1 MSERNY
7 KLDFDQVRA
16 SANGRW
22 AQIYGSIL
30 EFKDALASAGKNR
43 HVECPVCKRKRFRL
57 FKDYQDT
64 GGGICTCSDYPDG
77 FMLLRA
83 VWNYGPTD
91 TYELFK
97 RVAETLGGEHSSL
110 PPVVE
115 RPKPAPRK
123 LDQRA
128 LSALQLVHGQ
138 LLPISHPSAGPM
150 RAYLTSRGI
159 DPRGCPPDLMFHPAL
174 DYSEQQEDGS
184 YKDLGKHPAMV
195 AVVRTV
201 KGAIVTLHRTYL
213 TSDGKKAPLSEAKK
227 LMPKAVPYSIAG
239 SCIRLD
245 AAVDTIHVVE
255 GIETG
260 LSVRAITAEPTWVAI
275 SANYLPAFAR
285 PPGVTRIVLWVDLD
299 RSGAGNRFSQELADR
314 LMSEGVSVQMYTPHG
329 PIPLAEKSVDW
340 NDVHRSLGRA
350 GFPAEY
356 QQQEH
361 HASADFAGSPQDC

>member
-1 MSERNY
+1 MSEKNY

-22 AQIYGSIL
+22 AQIYGGIPGF
-30 EFKDALASAGKNR
+30 EDALKSAGKNR

-57 FKDYQDT
+57 FKDYEET
-64 GGGICTCSDYPDG
+64 GGGICSCDNFPDG

-83 VWNYGPTD
+83 VWNYGPTQ

-97 RVAETLGGEHSSL
+97 DVAERLGGNHSSL
-110 PPVVE
+110 PPVAE

-123 LDQRA
+123 LDPRA
-128 LSALQLVHGQ
+128 LSALKLVHSQLV
-138 LLPISHPSAGPM
+138 PISHPTAAPM
-150 RAYLTSRGI
+150 RAYLASRGL
-159 DPRGCPPDLMFHPAL
+159 DPQACPPDLQFHPAL
-174 DYSEQQEDGS
+174 DYTEQQEDGS

-195 AVVRTV
+195 AIVRTV
-201 KGAIVTLHRTYL
+201 KGAVITLHRTYL
-213 TSDGKKAPLSEAKK
+213 TNDGRKADLPEAKK

-239 SCIRLD
+239 SCIRLGTPT
-245 AAVDTIHVVE
+245 DTVHLAE

-260 LSVRAITAEPTWVAI
+260 LSVRAITGEPTWVAI

-285 PPGVTRIVLWVDLD
+285 PSGVTRVVLWVDLD

-329 PIPLAEKSVDW
+329 PIPLTEKSVDW
-340 NDVHRSLGRA
+340 NDVHRSLGRD
-350 GFPAEY
+350 GFPAQY
-356 QQQEH
+356 QRED
-361 HASADFAGSPQDC
+361 HAPADFAGSSQDC

>member
-22 AQIYGSIL
+22 AQIYGATPGF
-30 EFKDALASAGKNR
+30 EDALKSAGKNR

-57 FKDYQDT
+57 FKDYEDT
-64 GGGICTCSDYPDG
+64 GGGICTCNDYPDG

-83 VWNYGPTD
+83 FWNYGPTD

-110 PPVVE
+110 PPAAE

-150 RAYLTSRGI
+150 RAYLTLRGI
-159 DPRGCPPDLMFHPAL
+159 DPRDCPSDLLFHPAL
-174 DYSEQQEDGS
+174 DYAEQQEDGS

-195 AVVRTV
+195 AIVRTV
-201 KGAIVTLHRTYL
+201 RGAIVTLHRTYL
-213 TSDGKKAPLSEAKK
+213 TNDGKKAALSEAKK
-227 LMPKAVPYSIAG
+227 LMPKAVPYSRSISSKVSRPASRCGRSQLSRPGSRSPPTICLHSRGRPVSRVSSSGWISIAAARETVSLRSWPTG
-239 SCIRLD
+239 S
-245 AAVDTIHVVE
+245 
-255 GIETG
+255 
-260 LSVRAITAEPTWVAI
+260 
-275 SANYLPAFAR
+275 
-285 PPGVTRIVLWVDLD
+285 
-299 RSGAGNRFSQELADR
+299 
-314 LMSEGVSVQMYTPHG
+314 
-329 PIPLAEKSVDW
+329 
-340 NDVHRSLGRA
+340 
-350 GFPAEY
+350 
-356 QQQEH
+356 
-361 HASADFAGSPQDC
+361 